1 MDQSSEAKVTVIE
14 GEQKEARGYFDF
26 SLLILTLVV
35 IAFGVVM
42 IYSASSYNATK
53 YYSDPMYFTRS
64 QIRNVVLSVV
74 IMIALALFDYRFYAK
89 GAFSLSYLAL
99 IGVTL
104 LMVVVTFFGKDHN
117 GSTRWLEIAGFSF
130 QPSEVAKVGVIMFV
144 AFAISRAPG
153 KLNKWTGFMKI
164 LVFCLPL
171 LGMVALE
178 NLSSAII
185 IAAII
190 FVTCFIASEKKLYYV
205 FFVLAAV
212 GAAAVMVFA
221 VGYRSDRIDI
231 WLNVETHEKAGQI
244 LQGLYAIASAGFFGR
259 GLGNS
264 LQKMGHIPEAHNDML
279 FSIICE
285 ELGVI
290 GAIAVLLFYC
300 ILLWRIYYVA
310 MNADD
315 LYGSMLCTG
324 VFVNIAVQVILN
336 VAVVTNTIPSTGVA
350 LPFVSYG
357 GTSMMVFCAEIG
369 LVLSVSLRTKRIRVE
384 G

>member
-1 MDQSSEAKVTVIE
+1 MEQTTKANVTVIE

-26 SLLILTLVV
+26 SLLVLTLVV
-35 IAFGVVM
+35 IAFGVIM

-53 YYSDPMYFTRS
+53 YYSDPMYFTGS
-64 QIRNVVLSVV
+64 QIKNAVLSVG
-74 IMIALALFDYRFYAK
+74 IMIVLALVDYRIYAK
-89 GAFSLSYLAL
+89 GSFGISFLAL
-99 IGVTL
+99 LGVTA
-104 LMVVVTFFGKDHN
+104 LMVLVTFVGDDHN
-117 GSTRWLEIAGFSF
+117 GSTRWLKIAGFSF

-144 AFAISRAPG
+144 AFAIGKAPS
-153 KLNKWTGFMKI
+153 KLNKWTGFLKI
-164 LVFCLPL
+164 LLYCLPL

-190 FVTCFIASEKKLYYV
+190 FVTCFVASEKKLYYI
-205 FFVLAAV
+205 FFVLAAA
-212 GAAAVMVFA
+212 GAAAILIFA

-244 LQGLYAIASAGFFGR
+244 LQGLYAIASAGMFGR

-285 ELGVI
+285 ELGII

-300 ILLWRIYYVA
+300 ILLWRIYYIA

-315 LYGSMLCTG
+315 LYGSMLCVG

-350 LPFVSYG
+350 LPFISYG
-357 GTSMMVFCAEIG
+357 GTSLLVFCAEIG

>member
-1 MDQSSEAKVTVIE
+1 
-14 GEQKEARGYFDF
+14 
-26 SLLILTLVV
+26 
-35 IAFGVVM
+35 
-42 IYSASSYNATK
+42 
-53 YYSDPMYFTRS
+53 
-64 QIRNVVLSVV
+64 
-74 IMIALALFDYRFYAK
+74 
-89 GAFSLSYLAL
+89 
-99 IGVTL
+99 
-104 LMVVVTFFGKDHN
+104 
-117 GSTRWLEIAGFSF
+117 
-130 QPSEVAKVGVIMFV
+130 
-144 AFAISRAPG
+144 
-153 KLNKWTGFMKI
+153 
-164 LVFCLPL
+164 
-171 LGMVALE
+171 
-178 NLSSAII
+178 I

-244 LQGLYAIASAGFFGR
+244 LQGLYAIASAGLFGR